1 MNQIAPELL
10 MALAGG
16 TAGAAGQQIWA
27 SLRSL
32 VRRRPSGQGAS
43 GEDELTALDTAADD
57 ADRARELAQVL
68 EERAR
73 QDPAFAQ
80 ALEAWRR
87 EAEAW
92 GDARTGAGNVHNTIS
107 GGTFQGPVVQARD
120 FSNIHFGHTSPGPEN
135 DPDDDWPEES

>member
-1 MNQIAPELL
+1 MGEIFVDQIAPDLL

-27 SLRSL
+27 SLRDL
-32 VRRRPSGQGAS
+32 VRRRPSGQGPS
-43 GEDELTALDTAADD
+43 GEEELTGLDTAADD
-57 ADRARELAQVL
+57 AERAGELAAVL

-80 ALEAWRR
+80 ALATWRR
-87 EAEAW
+87 RAQAW
-92 GDARTGAGNVHNTIS
+92 DDARTGAGDVRNEIS

-120 FSNIHFGHTSPGPEN
+120 INGPMTFGG
-135 DPDDDWPEES
+135 